1 MTEKLNNHRKR
12 HESFWNLNPCDGHSN
27 SIQERQQFRFTK
39 EPWLLP
45 ILKSIAKDNS
55 RLLEIGCG
63 QGTDAYTVIEKRLSV
78 NQNFHY
84 FGIDLSSESIFQA
97 KKDLYKFKSEE
108 KIELELMVAD
118 TAKLPF
124 QNEEFEL
131 IYSMGVL
138 HHTND
143 ITTSVSEIKR
153 VLSIDGTAY
162 FALYRTFSLKVLIAL
177 AIRKIQYLCD
187 KILNKKHCFLWFY
200 RKFTPKLFE
209 RVMGT
214 ALLECLGVPVLNSYS
229 YKQVEQIFREFEVV
243 NIESIGTTY
252 FPFNLFPRANTK
264 PSLLGYYWWIE
275 VKNKSSL

>member
-1 MTEKLNNHRKR
+1 MELIYHQKAYFKL
-12 HESFWNLNPCDGHSN
+12 
-27 SIQERQQFRFTK
+27 
-39 EPWLLP
+39 
-45 ILKSIAKDNS
+45 
-55 RLLEIGCG
+55 
-63 QGTDAYTVIEKRLSV
+63 
-78 NQNFHY
+78 
-84 FGIDLSSESIFQA
+84 

-187 KILNKKHCFLWFY
+187 KILNKNIVFSGSIENLLQSFLSALWG
-200 RKFTPKLFE
+200 RLFLS
-209 RVMGT
+209 V
-214 ALLECLGVPVLNSYS
+214 
-229 YKQVEQIFREFEVV
+229 
-243 NIESIGTTY
+243 
-252 FPFNLFPRANTK
+252 
-264 PSLLGYYWWIE
+264 
-275 VKNKSSL
+275 

>member
-1 MTEKLNNHRKR
+1 MTEKSNNHRKR
-12 HESFWNLNPCDGHSN
+12 PESFWNLNPCDGHSN

-63 QGTDAYTVIEKRLSV
+63 QGTDAYTVIEKRFSA
-78 NQNFHY
+78 NKNFTY
-84 FGIDLSSESIFQA
+84 FGIDLSSESIYRA
-97 KKDLYKFKSEE
+97 KEDLYKFKSEE

-118 TAKLPF
+118 TGKLPF

-153 VLSIDGTAY
+153 VLSADGTAY
-162 FALYRTFSLKVLIAL
+162 LALYRTFSLKVLIAL
-177 AIRKIQYLCD
+177 SIRKIQYLCD
-187 KILNKKHCFLWFY
+187 KILNKKHCLLWFY
-200 RKFTPKLFE
+200 RKINPKYLE
-209 RVMGT
+209 RVIGT
-214 ALLECLGVPVLNSYS
+214 ALLECLGVPVLNSYN
-229 YKQVEQIFREFEVV
+229 YKQVKQIFREFEVKR
-243 NIESIGTTY
+243 IRAIGTTY
-252 FPFNLFPRANTK
+252 FPFSLFIRNNTK
-264 PSLLGYYWWIE
+264 SSLLGYYWWIE
-275 VKNKSSL
+275 VKNKSSS